1 MTENDR
7 KTTNKI
13 TLDIE
18 LKDLINIVSKGES
31 TPTLRDISFSHS
43 IEGEE
48 LKKAWFKHMLL
59 SMEKL
64 NDLIETVRR
73 VDIVSLKNE
82 IKEDLKSIE
91 KKFEKADDEL
101 KQYKKDM
108 IDPINNKVITLT
120 VKLGLFSALAGFLG
134 SGLMGLLLYILRDYF
149 LRPIG

>member
-7 KTTNKI
+7 KATNKI

-18 LKDLINIVSKGES
+18 LKDLLNIVSKGES
-31 TPTLRDISFSHS
+31 THTLRDMSLSHS

-73 VDIVSLKNE
+73 VDILSLKNE

-120 VKLGLFSALAGFLG
+120 VKLGLFSTLAGFLG

>member
-7 KTTNKI
+7 KATNKI

-18 LKDLINIVSKGES
+18 LKDLLNIVSKGES
-31 TPTLRDISFSHS
+31 THTLRDMSLSHS

-73 VDIVSLKNE
+73 VDILSLKNE

-120 VKLGLFSALAGFLG
+120 VKLVLFSTLAGFLG